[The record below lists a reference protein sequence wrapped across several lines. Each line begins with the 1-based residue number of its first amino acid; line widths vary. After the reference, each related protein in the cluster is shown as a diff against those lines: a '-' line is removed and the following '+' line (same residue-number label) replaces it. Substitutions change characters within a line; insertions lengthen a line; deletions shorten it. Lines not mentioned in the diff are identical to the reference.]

1 MELKLL
7 TVYETAYLLD
17 MSPRQIYG
25 ALACGYLSGCKIT
38 GPTVHASW
46 RIAVESA
53 RRFYDRIYDTG
64 GSGSSHAS
72 GNTWPG
78 GFEERLADLKE
89 FLIQHSEGSQ
99 CLEGRGWRV
108 ERAEGGSNKLR
119 GEEHRGWVQLSLFD
133 NIEGD

>member
-53 RRFYDRIYDTG
+53 RRFYERIYNTG
-64 GSGSSHAS
+64 DSRAS
-72 GNTWPG
+72 DASYNPGHG
-78 GFEERLADLKE
+78 GFEARLADLEE
-89 FLIQHSEGSQ
+89 FLIQDSAPDEGV
-99 CLEGRGWRV
+99 EGRGWRM
-108 ERAEGGSNKLR
+108 ERTEGRPDSLR
-119 GEEHRGWVQLSLFD
+119 RAEHRGWVQLSLFD
-133 NIEGD
+133 DIEGD

>member
-25 ALACGYLSGCKIT
+25 ALACGYLFGCKIT
-38 GPTVHASW
+38 GPTAHASW

-53 RRFYDRIYDTG
+53 RRFYDRIYNTG
-64 GSGSSHAS
+64 DSRAS
-72 GNTWPG
+72 DAASNPGHG
-78 GFEERLADLKE
+78 GFEARLADLQE
-89 FLIQHSEGSQ
+89 FIIQNSEGSQ
-99 CLEGRGWRV
+99 GVEGRGWRV
-108 ERAEGGSNKLR
+108 ERSAGRSDSLR

-133 NIEGD
+133 DIEGD

>member
-53 RRFYDRIYDTG
+53 RRFYARIYNTG
-64 GSGSSHAS
+64 DSRASDAS
-72 GNTWPG
+72 GNPGHG
-78 GFEERLADLKE
+78 GFEMRLEDLKE
-89 FLIQHSEGSQ
+89 FLVQNSAPDEGM
-99 CLEGRGWRV
+99 EGRGRGV
-108 ERAEGGSNKLR
+108 ERPEGRPDSLR

-133 NIEGD
+133 DKELI

>member
-64 GSGSSHAS
+64 DSGASHAA
-72 GNTWPG
+72 GNPGHG
-78 GFEERLADLKE
+78 GFEERLEDLQE
-89 FLIQHSEGSQ
+89 FLVQHTEG
-99 CLEGRGWRV
+99 LEGMEGRGWRV
-108 ERAEGGSNKLR
+108 ERSEGRPDSLR

-133 NIEGD
+133 DIQGD